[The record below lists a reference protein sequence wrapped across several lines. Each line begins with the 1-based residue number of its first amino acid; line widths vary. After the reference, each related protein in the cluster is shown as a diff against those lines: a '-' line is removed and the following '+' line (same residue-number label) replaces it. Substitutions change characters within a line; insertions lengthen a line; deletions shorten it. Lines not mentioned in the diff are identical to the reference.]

1 MVDQSGDSSARPGGG
16 RALPPRPAPTRRDD
30 DPGFEVCHATEDDW
44 DRDVTSENQAR
55 RSRAM
60 TWVNGRIYIVE
71 LPGWVHGRAVAC
83 FREELTAATGTRDR
97 FLALAGDTYVES
109 LEHIEPDVGF
119 PPKPES
125 GAVLPAG
132 LHWAE
137 FYTLKVG
144 VGVSRLWTQLNNKAE
159 R

>member
-1 MVDQSGDSSARPGGG
+1 MADQSGDSSARPGGG

-60 TWVNGRIYIVE
+60 TWVN
-71 LPGWVHGRAVAC
+71 
-83 FREELTAATGTRDR
+83 DR

-144 VGVSRLWTQLNNKAE
+144 VGVSRLWTQLSNKAE